1 MTRALTRTNF
11 HSSRLIRSLADLA
24 VLETDAPGGAFA
36 EKLGQ
41 WIGFADAI
49 TLSAVHNAPTAISPS
64 TPSGAQSVAR
74 LAIAEEFARR
84 RVALENS
91 IRMSCSINPGKT
103 GIELPT
109 PKPGALTKDA
119 AAYEPYR
126 RYLSAQQRDMEL
138 SVRSLRTKV
147 REQIS
152 KASPRLKPLVDLDA
166 ALDGILCERESK
178 LLSTVPLL
186 LKRRFDQLLKAHQQT
201 RPSTQQDDN
210 PDLWMKPGAWLARF
224 CSELQT
230 VLLAELNVRLLPTVG
245 LIEAFNNEKIK
256 HT

>member
-1 MTRALTRTNF
+1 
-11 HSSRLIRSLADLA
+11 
-24 VLETDAPGGAFA
+24 
-36 EKLGQ
+36 
-41 WIGFADAI
+41 
-49 TLSAVHNAPTAISPS
+49 
-64 TPSGAQSVAR
+64 
-74 LAIAEEFARR
+74 
-84 RVALENS
+84 
-91 IRMSCSINPGKT
+91 MSCSINPGKT